1 VSGLRRCLGESL
13 ADRLKSPDGGHSYM
27 FGAAPGEVDVMR
39 FDELATQGRAAWY
52 ANDPCRAAALLA
64 DAAGLWRD
72 PALRDVPDTPILADL
87 RAALIRGRADVQ
99 DLLMDARL
107 ALGGHHEAI
116 VELRETLARDR
127 HREHVWAQLMLA
139 LYRDG
144 RRTEALL
151 AFADAR
157 AAVRAELGCEPGPW
171 LTLIYH
177 QIAGDRIGLSPA
189 AGPRATG
196 TRPGPLAQAWTA
208 QPWPAS
214 ARSWPG

>member
-1 VSGLRRCLGESL
+1 ME
-13 ADRLKSPDGGHSYM
+13 SPDGCHSYM
-27 FGAAPGEVDVMR
+27 FRAAPAEVDVMQ
-39 FDELATQGRAAWY
+39 FDELAAQGRAAWY
-52 ANDPCRAAALLA
+52 ARDPSKAAALLA

-87 RAALIRGRADVQ
+87 RAALIRGRADVE

-107 ALGGHHEAI
+107 ALGEHREAI
-116 VELRETLARDR
+116 GELRETLCRDR

-144 RRTEALL
+144 RRAEALL
-151 AFADAR
+151 AFAEAR
-157 AAVRAELGCEPGPW
+157 AALHAQLGCEPGPW

-177 QIAGDRIGLSPA
+177 QIAGDKARPNPA
-189 AGPRATG
+189 ATPRAMR
-196 TRPGPLAQAWTA
+196 TRPGPLAPASLA

>member
-1 VSGLRRCLGESL
+1 MV
-13 ADRLKSPDGGHSYM
+13 H
-27 FGAAPGEVDVMR
+27 AAPGEVDVMQ
-39 FDELATQGRAAWY
+39 FDELAAQGRVAWY
-52 ANDPCRAAALLA
+52 ANDPCKAAALLA

-72 PALRDVPDTPILADL
+72 LALPDVPDTPILADL
-87 RAALIRGRADVQ
+87 RAALLRGRADVE

-107 ALGGHHEAI
+107 ALGEHHEAI
-116 VELRETLARDR
+116 GELRETLARDR

-144 RRTEALL
+144 RRAEALL
-151 AFADAR
+151 AFAEAR
-157 AAVRAELGCEPGPW
+157 AALRGELGCEPGPW

-177 QIAGDRIGLSPA
+177 QIAGDRARPNSA
-189 AGPRATG
+189 AAPRAVG
-196 TRPGPLAQAWTA
+196 TWPGPLAPASPA